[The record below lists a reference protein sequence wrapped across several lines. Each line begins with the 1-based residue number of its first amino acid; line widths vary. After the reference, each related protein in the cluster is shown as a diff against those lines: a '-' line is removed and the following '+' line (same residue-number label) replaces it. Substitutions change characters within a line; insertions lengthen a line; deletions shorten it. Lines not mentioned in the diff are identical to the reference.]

1 MGFEPTASGATIQRS
16 NQLSYARHEVC
27 IIMIADKKNSSMS
40 SSVSESTFWKTIN
53 SFVDDALSFSK
64 ITKALADQ
72 IKTCNSTYTVSFG
85 VQLDKKIEIFTGW
98 RSVHSDHIMPA
109 KGGIRYSKDANQ
121 LEVESMAALMTYKN
135 ALIDVP
141 FSGSKGALRIDPS
154 KYTRAELAKI
164 TRRFTQELV
173 KRDLINPSQN
183 VPAPDLGTSERE
195 MAWIADEYQKLNPN
209 DINAKACV
217 TGKPLNKKG
226 IAGRNQA
233 TGKGV
238 QFGLREIFNDEKIT
252 TMIGIKPGLEGKTVI
267 VQGLGK
273 VGYHAAKHL
282 QEEDG
287 CLITCVIEKNGAIYN
302 EDGLPI
308 SKLKKWM
315 DAGKNFKNCPYGKFL
330 ADSAKQIERDC
341 DVLIPAAVE
350 SVIHKGNA
358 AKIQAKVVAEA
369 ANGPVTY
376 KADKILNKKNILVIP
391 DIYLNAGGVAVSYFE
406 WVRNISQMRF
416 GRLEKRRDENQLKEV
431 IRLIEKMTKQ
441 KLTKKDKLTLMN
453 GSDEIDLIYSG
464 LNDMMVEAY
473 QQIRTHMLRSKL
485 PNLRVAAYKYSLE
498 KIASAYDTIAL

>member
-315 DAGKNFKNCPYGKFL
+315 DAGKNFKNCPYGKFF
-330 ADSAKQIERDC
+330 AESAKQIERAEKSVMQTAKYNVIFMATIMAITLLGAEYIAGFFTNDLVVKEIAVEAIRIMSLGYIFYGIGM
-341 DVLIPAAVE
+341 VLINTFNGAGDTWTPTWINFFGFWLFQIPLAYVL
-350 SVIHKGNA
+350 
-358 AKIQAKVVAEA
+358 AKKLGMGPTGVFMAIPIAETA
-369 ANGPVTY
+369 
-376 KADKILNKKNILVIP
+376 I
-391 DIYLNAGGVAVSYFE
+391 
-406 WVRNISQMRF
+406 
-416 GRLEKRRDENQLKEV
+416 
-431 IRLIEKMTKQ
+431 
-441 KLTKKDKLTLMN
+441 
-453 GSDEIDLIYSG
+453 
-464 LNDMMVEAY
+464 
-473 QQIRTHMLRSKL
+473 
-485 PNLRVAAYKYSLE
+485 
-498 KIASAYDTIAL
+498 TIAGYVLFKRGKWKRIEV